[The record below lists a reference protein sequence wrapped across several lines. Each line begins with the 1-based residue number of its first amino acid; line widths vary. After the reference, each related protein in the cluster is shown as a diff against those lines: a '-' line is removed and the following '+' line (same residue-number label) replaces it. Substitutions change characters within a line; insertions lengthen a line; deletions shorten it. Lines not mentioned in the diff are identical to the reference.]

1 MNLGVPFHTEYYV
14 DASTGYV
21 TNVNDFCSSGGS
33 LSFSNFAGNLGAG
46 ETCVEDSGSPGI
58 SSAGCVA
65 AGPVTQRYDD
75 PLIAGEFNLFLDA
88 PGAGNDGSG
97 TVDADV
103 PDWLEF
109 DWDTGVPGI
118 EDPTGRFTFGIYG
131 GDKNQVYRRE
141 LY

>member
-1 MNLGVPFHTEYYV
+1 MAAL
-14 DASTGYV
+14 
-21 TNVNDFCSSGGS
+21 SSDVS
-33 LSFSNFAGNLGAG
+33 
-46 ETCVEDSGSPGI
+46 
-58 SSAGCVA
+58 
-65 AGPVTQRYDD
+65 Q
-75 PLIAGEFNLFLDA
+75 A
-88 PGAGNDGSG
+88 PA
-97 TVDADV
+97 TVDANV